1 MTCKNCYHYNVCCEL
16 MKQLHWKPELCN
28 SFKDKS
34 RIIEPT
40 LNVGEK
46 VWFLHRN
53 SNEICEATVTRVEY
67 NYFTNPQ
74 EWIEIDYIS
83 SPIGRLT
90 YKTRIDLMLGKVV
103 FFTKE
108 EAESKLKE
116 ISNETTQD
124 KERQIHIGGVK
135 RIMAGLIAK
144 QPNGLYCRIS
154 TVVDA
159 PTDWNMTE
167 QDYIDMCVKKAKE
180 EAKIVLANYCYD
192 FDVALNRVRYGKDT
206 EMTTEEYEKFI
217 KDCNT
222 EVKEKG

>member
-46 VWFLHRN
+46 VWFLHRS

-83 SPIGRLT
+83 SPIGKLT

-116 ISNETTQD
+116 ISNETTQ
-124 KERQIHIGGVK
+124 
-135 RIMAGLIAK
+135 
-144 QPNGLYCRIS
+144 LY
-154 TVVDA
+154 
-159 PTDWNMTE
+159 
-167 QDYIDMCVKKAKE
+167 
-180 EAKIVLANYCYD
+180 
-192 FDVALNRVRYGKDT
+192 
-206 EMTTEEYEKFI
+206 
-217 KDCNT
+217 
-222 EVKEKG
+222 

>member
-1 MTCKNCYHYNVCCEL
+1 MTCKDCYHYDMCSYEWCDSEAL
-16 MKQLHWKPELCN
+16 TFCKY
-28 SFKDKS
+28 FKDKS

-46 VWFLHRN
+46 VWFLHRS

-74 EWIEIDYIS
+74 EWIEIEYIS

-167 QDYIDMCVKKAKE
+167 QEYIDMCVKKAKE
-180 EAKIVLANYCYD
+180 EAKNVLANYCYD

-206 EMTTEEYEKFI
+206 NMTTEEYEKFI

-222 EVKEKG
+222 EVKE